1 MRKNTVVSGALVTAG
16 LLAGMGQASADE
28 VKSPINATLL
38 LKHVLTRPVDDR
50 QLAFDES
57 LKREGPAPR
66 PASGEVQPDGSV
78 RYGNVTVTVK
88 NPCPPGT
95 DHYEPPPLPGRRA
108 RK

>member
-1 MRKNTVVSGALVTAG
+1 MRKATVVRGALVTAG
-16 LLAGMGQASADE
+16 LLAAIGQASADE
-28 VKSPINATLL
+28 VKTPINAALL
-38 LKHVLTRPVDDR
+38 LKNVLTRPVDER
-50 QLAFDES
+50 QVAFDES
-57 LKREGPAPR
+57 LKRDAPAPR
-66 PASGEVQPDGSV
+66 PSSGEVQPDGSV